1 MPPTMETWR
10 LPIEGMTCGHC
21 QRQVKQAIEAVDGV
35 ESATVDLARA
45 DAQVVADPDVASLE
59 AVRRAVVEAGYASPD
74 GDGSSPPP
82 RAEAP
87 PPSLVTI
94 GGLAPSGGSTVQTP
108 TNGAA
113 AVDSPAPSTDSG
125 EEWDLVIGGMHCAS
139 CVSQVER
146 ALVGAPGVREARVN
160 LATERASVIVDPGR
174 VDLDRL
180 VHAVANAGYS
190 ARRDDLVI
198 GAQAARRLRDERARQ
213 VAYWRNRL
221 IVGLVATVPLVILGF
236 GAMAIPAWAEAAWV
250 GWTMF
255 GLAGVLQAF
264 LGAAYYQGA
273 WARLRQGS
281 TNMDTLIALGTTT
294 AFAYSTVHLWLGHFH
309 QAHFFMDAGIILT
322 LITMG
327 KFLEIRAKGNA
338 GEAIERLLDLTPKTA
353 RRIGDDGQAVEVPL
367 KDLKRGDRLRVLPGE
382 TVPVD
387 GDVIEGESEIDESM
401 LTGESMPVAKGPGD
415 RVTGAT
421 LNGDGSLLIEA
432 TRLGRDSALEQMVR
446 LVMAAQGSKAGVQRL
461 ADRISARFVPA
472 VLVVALATLLGW
484 GFLGGDW
491 NVAVINAAAVLII
504 ACPCALGLATPMAV
518 AVATGIGARF
528 GLFIREASSLERM
541 NRLATI
547 VFDKTGTLT
556 EGKPSIAESKALP
569 GWDEDRL
576 IALAAGAESPSE
588 HPLARAFE
596 GRDLGLPVSDFRAIR
611 GEGVSA
617 TVDGVEMLVG
627 SPRLMKG
634 RGVDVSP
641 IDPIAAEWEAKAR
654 TVVYVAA
661 DDQPIGAIALADQL
675 KPHAREVVDRLRDGG
690 ARIVLLTGDN
700 PATARAVGAQLGLE
714 ADDVMAGVLPQAK
727 AAVIEQIKADNP
739 EKRVAMVGDGLND
752 APALAAA
759 DIGVALGTGTDLA
772 KAAAD
777 IVISTGDLHA
787 VPRALKLGREALRAI
802 RQNLFWAFAYNTLGI
817 PLAALGLFGR
827 YGPMI
832 AALAMSLSSVTVVA
846 RSGWLARLDLGSQA
860 AGAGSK

>member
-21 QRQVKQAIEAVDGV
+21 QRDVKRAIEAVDGV
-35 ESATVDLARA
+35 ESAVVDLDRA
-45 DAQVVADPDVASLE
+45 DAEVVADPRVASLE
-59 AVRRAVVEAGYASPD
+59 AVRRAVEEAGYASPS
-74 GDGSSPPP
+74 GDGSPTPKRAEGPPP
-82 RAEAP
+82 T
-87 PPSLVTI
+87 LVTI
-94 GGLAPSGGSTVQTP
+94 GGLKPSSG
-108 TNGAA
+108 NGAA
-113 AVDSPAPSTDSG
+113 SVDPAPAAAHADLG
-125 EEWDLVIGGMHCAS
+125 EEWDLAIGGMHCAS
-139 CVSQVER
+139 CVARVEK
-146 ALVGAPGVREARVN
+146 ALADAPGVKEARVN
-160 LATERASVIVDPGR
+160 LATERAAVIVDPGR

-180 VHAVANAGYS
+180 VREVANAGYS

-198 GAQAARRLRDERARQ
+198 GAQAAQRLRDERARQ
-213 VAYWRNRL
+213 VAYWRSRL
-221 IVGLVATVPLVILGF
+221 IVGLAATIPLVILGF

-255 GLAGVLQAF
+255 GLAGLLQGY
-264 LGAAYYQGA
+264 LGAAYYRGA

-294 AFAYSTVHLWLGHFH
+294 AFLYSTVHLWLGHLH

-327 KFLEIRAKGNA
+327 KFLEVRAKGNA

-367 KDLKRGDRLRVLPGE
+367 KELRRGDRLRVLPGE

-387 GDVIEGESEIDESM
+387 GDVVEGESEVDESM
-401 LTGESMPVAKGPGD
+401 LTGESMPVSKKPGD

-421 LNGDGSLLIEA
+421 LNGDGSLVIEA
-432 TRLGRDSALEQMVR
+432 KRLGRDSALEQMVR

-484 GFLGGDW
+484 GFVGGDW
-491 NVAVINAAAVLII
+491 NQAIINAAAVLII

-518 AVATGIGARF
+518 AVATGLGARF
-528 GLFIREASSLERM
+528 GLFIREASALERM
-541 NRLATI
+541 DRLATI

-556 EGKPSIAESKALP
+556 EGRPSIAESKALP

-596 GRDLGLPVSDFRAIR
+596 GRGEGLSVADFRAVR

-617 TVDGVEMLVG
+617 TVDGVEVLVG

-641 IDPIAAEWEAKAR
+641 IDPIAEEWEAKAR

-675 KPHAREVVDRLRDGG
+675 KPHAREVVDRLRDRG

-700 PATARAVGAQLGLE
+700 PATARAVGAKLGLS
-714 ADDVMAGVLPQAK
+714 DGDVMAGVLPQAK
-727 AAVIEQIKADNP
+727 AATIERIKAENP
-739 EKRVAMVGDGLND
+739 AERVAMVGDGLND

-759 DIGVALGTGTDLA
+759 DVGVALGTGTDLA

-777 IVISTGDLHA
+777 IVISTGGLHA
-787 VPRALKLGREALRAI
+787 VPRALRLGRETLRAI

-846 RSGWLARLDLGSQA
+846 RSGWLARLDLGSPT

>member
-21 QRQVKQAIEAVDGV
+21 QGAVKRAIEAVDGV
-35 ESATVDLARA
+35 ESAVVDLDRA
-45 DAQVVADPDVASLE
+45 DAEVTVDPSVASLE
-59 AVRRAVVEAGYASPD
+59 AVREAVEKAGYASPT
-74 GDGSSPPP
+74 GDGHPSAKPAAAPSPN
-82 RAEAP
+82 
-87 PPSLVTI
+87 LVTI
-94 GGLAPSGGSTVQTP
+94 GGLKPSNRP
-108 TNGAA
+108 TE
-113 AVDSPAPSTDSG
+113 PAPAPTPVPEPPSPTAA

-139 CVSQVER
+139 CVARVEK
-146 ALVGAPGVREARVN
+146 ALADAPGVREARVN
-160 LATERASVIVDPGR
+160 LATERAAVVVDPGR

-180 VHAVANAGYS
+180 VRAVADAGYS
-190 ARRDDLVI
+190 ARRDDLVV
-198 GAQAARRLRDERARQ
+198 GVQAAQRLRDERARQ

-221 IVGLVATVPLVILGF
+221 IVGLAATIPLAILGF
-236 GAMAIPAWAEAAWV
+236 GSMVIPAWEHAAWV

-255 GLAGVLQAF
+255 ALAGLLQVF
-264 LGAAYYQGA
+264 LGAAYYRGA
-273 WARLRQGS
+273 WTRLRQGS

-294 AFAYSTVHLWLGHFH
+294 AFVYSAVHLWLGHMH

-327 KFLEIRAKGNA
+327 KFLEVRAKGNA
-338 GEAIERLLDLTPKTA
+338 GDAIERLLDLTPQTA
-353 RRIGDDGQAVEVPL
+353 RRIGDDGRAVEVPL
-367 KDLKRGDRLRVLPGE
+367 NELKKGDRLRVLPGE
-382 TVPVD
+382 TIPVD
-387 GDVIEGESEIDESM
+387 GDVLEGESEIDESM
-401 LTGESMPVAKGPGD
+401 LTGESMPVHKRPGD

-432 TRLGRDSALEQMVR
+432 KRLGRDSALEQMVR
-446 LVMAAQGSKAGVQRL
+446 LVMAAQSSKAGVQRL
-461 ADRISARFVPA
+461 ADRISAHFVPA
-472 VLVVALATLLGW
+472 VLLVALATLLGW
-484 GFLGGDW
+484 GLFGGDW
-491 NVAVINAAAVLII
+491 NQAVVNAAAVLII

-518 AVATGIGARF
+518 AVATGRGARF
-528 GLFIREASSLERM
+528 GLFIREASALERM
-541 NRLATI
+541 DRLSTI

-556 EGKPSIAESKALP
+556 EGKPSIAESRALP
-569 GWDEDRL
+569 GWDEDRM
-576 IALAAGAESPSE
+576 IGLAAAAESPSE

-596 GRDLGLPVSDFRAIR
+596 GLGHGRSVADFRAVR

-617 TVDGVEMLVG
+617 TVDGVETLVG
-627 SPRLMKG
+627 SPRLLKG

-641 IDPIAAEWEAKAR
+641 IDPIAEEWEAKAR

-675 KPHAREVVDRLRDGG
+675 KPHAREVVDRLRGEG

-700 PATARAVGAQLGLE
+700 PTTARAVGVQLGL
-714 ADDVMAGVLPQAK
+714 ATDDVMAGVLPQVK
-727 AAVIEQIKADNP
+727 AATIEGIKADGRA
-739 EKRVAMVGDGLND
+739 ERVAMVGDGLND

-759 DIGVALGTGTDLA
+759 DVGIALGTGTDLA

-777 IVISTGDLHA
+777 IVIATGDLYA
-787 VPRALKLGREALRAI
+787 VPKALKLGRETLRAI

-846 RSGWLARLDLGSQA
+846 RSGLLARLDLGSQTV
-860 AGAGSK
+860 GAGSK